1 MQNEAQYDL
10 DRKAAKISALS
21 SNNLDKY
28 EYLTAE
34 DLDLKPSTI
43 EQTKFQYSPLGKTF
57 NKGLDK
63 DDKKE
68 GLLKRLRNIK
78 DTNLTQLQA
87 IRDQG
92 EKQLKELKN
101 IDKIKL
107 LKAIDEIRKKN
118 DETNKLMPKFRK
130 INRTL
135 DKAKLVCRKTNGTKF
150 DFNRFALPLRF
161 IEKFYN

>member
-1 MQNEAQYDL
+1 M
-10 DRKAAKISALS
+10 
-21 SNNLDKY
+21 DKY
-28 EYLTAE
+28 
-34 DLDLKPSTI
+34 
-43 EQTKFQYSPLGKTF
+43 
-57 NKGLDK
+57 
-63 DDKKE
+63 DKKE
-68 GLLKRLRNIK
+68 GLFKRLENIEN
-78 DTNLTQLQA
+78 TNLTQLQA

-107 LKAIDEIRKKN
+107 LKASDEIRKKN